1 MDKQQLTMLI
11 SAGIV
16 KFSPKF
22 LEKRRI
28 GLAYFLKSVYTTY
41 ARLEKCIYS
50 QVSSCILLN
59 PEFSGSPV
67 LKGFLFS
74 HSY

>member
-1 MDKQQLTMLI
+1 MI
-11 SAGIV
+11 HSADIFTGIV

-28 GLAYFLKSVYTTY
+28 GLEYFLKLVYTVHTPVHIKDLP
-41 ARLEKCIYS
+41 A
-50 QVSSCILLN
+50 SSCILLN

-74 HSY
+74 HSN